1 MGWNCLSKHIVP
13 FHTICYHY
21 WGEKDTC
28 ARKKKRKRKRKEG
41 EKGKENKLL
50 NTQAD
55 INQLAISS
63 VSRQVHVNE
72 DDKQIGLQQRFYY
85 KLQENRSKEIY
96 IG

>member
-1 MGWNCLSKHIVP
+1 MCKG
-13 FHTICYHY
+13 
-21 WGEKDTC
+21 
-28 ARKKKRKRKRKEG
+28 KKKKEG

-55 INQLAISS
+55 INQVAISS
-63 VSRQVHVNE
+63 VSRQVHVHE

-96 IG
+96 MG